1 MLDIKAKHAS
11 CQGKTCFMSRN
22 HVEIRAW
29 HARARAFMPLCKSV
43 FKSVVKSVFESVCKS
58 VFQSVFKSIFQRVF
72 NSDVWHDTGRYEQ
85 DMRGRVDACRA
96 VTSFTKILAA
106 FPQVSISA
114 FGVQGFGFG
123 V

>member
-11 CQGKTCFMSRN
+11 CQGMMLRYEHDMQGPVHSCHCVR
-22 HVEIRAW
+22 VYLRVCLRVCLRAYV
-29 HARARAFMPLCKSV
+29 RAYFRVYVRAY
-43 FKSVVKSVFESVCKS
+43 FK
-58 VFQSVFKSIFQRVF
+58 RVF

>member
-1 MLDIKAKHAS
+1 
-11 CQGKTCFMSRN
+11 MSRN
-22 HVEIRAW
+22 DVEIRAW

-43 FKSVVKSVFESVCKS
+43 FKSLFKSVFKSVFESVCKS